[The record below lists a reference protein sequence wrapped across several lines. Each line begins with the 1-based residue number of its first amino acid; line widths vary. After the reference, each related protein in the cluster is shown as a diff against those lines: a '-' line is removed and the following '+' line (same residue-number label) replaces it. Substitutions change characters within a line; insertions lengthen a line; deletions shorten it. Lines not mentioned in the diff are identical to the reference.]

1 MYVIIFLDIGD
12 IDMTTPPTTR
22 HSCKRSRQEI
32 TDFSDDGK
40 LIIIIL
46 LCEYVETFLK
56 NKLHIII
63 ILM

>member
-22 HSCKRSRQEI
+22 SSRHSCKRSRQEI

-40 LIIIIL
+40 LI
-46 LCEYVETFLK
+46 K
-56 NKLHIII
+56 
-63 ILM
+63 

>member
-12 IDMTTPPTTR
+12 IDMTTPPTTSSSR
-22 HSCKRSRQEI
+22 LSCKRSRQEI

-56 NKLHIII
+56 N
-63 ILM
+63 